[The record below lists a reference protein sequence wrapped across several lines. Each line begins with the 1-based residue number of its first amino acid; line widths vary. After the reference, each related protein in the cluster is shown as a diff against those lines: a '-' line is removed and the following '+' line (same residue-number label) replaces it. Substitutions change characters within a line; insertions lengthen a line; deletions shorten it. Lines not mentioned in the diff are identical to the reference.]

1 MKMMKMINESQ
12 RVQQSLRNLVG
23 IKQTILLFSILFT
36 VLSFSQQKKWTLQE
50 CVAHALEHN
59 ITVKQTEN
67 SLLINKQDIVA
78 AKGQFLPSI
87 SGSTGHSLGI
97 GTQRIDIGETQVIV
111 DRTSNSTRFGVGANQ
126 TIFDGFRLTN
136 LYKQSNLNLEIN
148 KLELSRIK
156 DDISLNVVN
165 AYLNTLF
172 NRENLETAKAQ
183 FDFSQKQLKQVQDLV
198 DAGVQPK
205 ANIYDA
211 EATLSRDAQQVTI
224 AENNFNLALLT
235 LSQLL
240 QVPFN
245 GFDVEII
252 EIETP
257 SEALLYGDVT
267 PVLNYALNNRS
278 EIKIAEMNIE
288 NAELNTEISKG
299 GFLPSVTLGYG
310 FNTNAFYSNIIK
322 NEAAF
327 LDQLNNQKSHSFN
340 LNVNIPIFSRF
351 QNKTAVAK
359 SKIQE
364 TNSKL
369 RLDQAKL
376 DLEANIQ
383 RAYTDAQAA
392 LKAYV
397 AAKKSLTS
405 QELAFNNSK
414 ERYDIGNMTA
424 FDLEQARIQFINA
437 QSSLINAKYDFVF
450 KTKVLDFYMGKSLI
464 D

>member
-1 MKMMKMINESQ
+1 MKNC
-12 RVQQSLRNLVG
+12 
-23 IKQTILLFSILFT
+23 LLAC
-36 VLSFSQQKKWTLQE
+36 VLLITASSFAQQKKWTLQE
-50 CVAHALEHN
+50 CVAHALENN
-59 ITVKQTEN
+59 ISIKQSEN
-67 SLLINKQDIVA
+67 SLLLNEQDILA
-78 AKGQFLPSI
+78 AKGQFLPSV
-87 SGSTGHSLGI
+87 SASTGHSLGI

-126 TIFDGFRLTN
+126 TIFNGFRLTN
-136 LYKQSNLNLEIN
+136 LYKQSNLNLEIS
-148 KLELSRIK
+148 KLELSKIK

-172 NRENLETAKAQ
+172 NKENLETAKAQ
-183 FDFSQKQLKQVQDLV
+183 FDFSKKQLEQVQNLV

-211 EATLSRDAQQVTI
+211 EATLSRDEQQVTI
-224 AENNFNLALLT
+224 AENNYNLALLT

-240 QVPFN
+240 QVPFD
-245 GFDVEII
+245 GFEVEII
-252 EIETP
+252 NIDTP
-257 SEALLYGDVT
+257 SETLLYSNVT

-278 EIKIAEMNIE
+278 EIKIAEKNIE
-288 NAELNTEISKG
+288 NAALNTQISKS

-340 LNVNIPIFSRF
+340 LSVNIPIFSRF

-359 SKIQE
+359 SKIQQA
-364 TNSKL
+364 NSKL

-376 DLEANIQ
+376 DLESNIQ

-392 LKAYV
+392 FKAYD
-397 AAKKSLTS
+397 AAQKSLVS

-414 ERYDIGNMTA
+414 ERYDIGNITA
-424 FDLEQARIQFINA
+424 FDLEQARVQFINA